1 MSISLSW
8 KLVGAA
14 IVPVVAGLAW
24 NGLSRYLA
32 ARQADEIIQESARA
46 AAIQAQQAEA
56 QARQRHDELAANL
69 RQRRAELASNY
80 RQVADQGRE
89 YQARR
94 AVLLARQEQEAQ
106 RLAASYVL
114 DKNQQ
119 CAHGIVINRRGTTFT
134 EVRGKDGQPI
144 RCRGDKAVEPLR

>member
-80 RQVADQGRE
+80 RQVADQ
-89 YQARR
+89 
-94 AVLLARQEQEAQ
+94 
-106 RLAASYVL
+106 RL
-114 DKNQQ
+114 
-119 CAHGIVINRRGTTFT
+119 R
-134 EVRGKDGQPI
+134 
-144 RCRGDKAVEPLR
+144 